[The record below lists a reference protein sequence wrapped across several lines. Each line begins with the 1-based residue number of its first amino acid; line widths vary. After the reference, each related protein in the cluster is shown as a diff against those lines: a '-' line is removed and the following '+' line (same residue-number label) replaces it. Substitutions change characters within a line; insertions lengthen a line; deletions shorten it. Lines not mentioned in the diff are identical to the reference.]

1 MLVALLYDSPA
12 IYDAP
17 RPEDRYWLDASMA
30 QLDQLEAA
38 VAGLGH
44 AAVRVAYEDDVR
56 GAVRQLDAARP
67 DLVFNLTQ
75 GAHCSNLARV
85 LDLQRLRYTGAGPL
99 AIDLTTDKALTHDVL
114 RANGVPVPGYEVVT
128 SPVRRLQN
136 GLRYPVIAK
145 LQRSDGSYGM
155 DADSVLWRDE
165 QLAAKVEQLL
175 DLYREPV
182 ILESFVDGR
191 ELSVS
196 LLGNGEAVEVLPIR
210 EIDFSAVPSGV
221 PRIMTYDS
229 KWTVA
234 SEAYQKILSL
244 CPAEIDHELEL
255 HVSELARRVYHLLG
269 CRDYARIDFRL
280 DASGRPFVVDVNT
293 NPDLEEEVG
302 FVVAAYH
309 SGRSFSETVRD
320 VMATA
325 LAR

>member
-1 MLVALLYDSPA
+1 
-12 IYDAP
+12 
-17 RPEDRYWLDASMA
+17 MA
-30 QLDQLEAA
+30 QLDQLESAIDA
-38 VAGLGH
+38 LGH
-44 AAVRVAYEDDVR
+44 ATARVDYAGSVRDA
-56 GAVRQLDAARP
+56 LDRLVEPRP

-85 LDLQRLRYTGAGPL
+85 LDLERLRYTGAGPL

-114 RANGVPVPGYEVVT
+114 RSNGVPVPHYQVVT
-128 SPVRRLQN
+128 WPVRRLEN
-136 GLRYPVIAK
+136 GLRFPVIAK

-155 DADSVLWRDE
+155 DANSVLWRDE
-165 QLAAKVEQLL
+165 QLAAKLDQLFG
-175 DLYREPV
+175 LYKESV

-196 LLGNGEAVEVLPIR
+196 LLGNDERVEVLPIR
-210 EIDFSAVPSGV
+210 EIDFSAVPDGV

-244 CPAEIDHELEL
+244 CPADLDREVERE
-255 HVSELARRVYHLLG
+255 VSALATRVYHLLG

-280 DASGRPFVVDVNT
+280 DANGRPVVVDVNT

-302 FVVAAYH
+302 FVVAANH
-309 SGRSFSETVRD
+309 SGRTFAETIRD

>member
-12 IYDAP
+12 LYDAP
-17 RPEDRYWLDASMA
+17 RPEDRFWLDASMA
-30 QLDQLEAA
+30 QLDQLDSA
-38 VAGLGH
+38 VQELGH
-44 AAVRVAYEDDVR
+44 ATARVAYDGSV
-56 GAVRQLDAARP
+56 GSAINQLDAAAP
-67 DLVFNLTQ
+67 GLVFNLTQ
-75 GAHCSNLARV
+75 GWHCSNLARV

-114 RANGVPVPGYEVVT
+114 RANGVPVPHYQVVT
-128 SPVRRLQN
+128 SPIRRLQN
-136 GLRYPVIAK
+136 GLRFPVIAK

-165 QLAAKVEQLL
+165 QLAAKLEQLFG
-175 DLYREPV
+175 LYHEPV

-196 LLGNGEAVEVLPIR
+196 LLGNGDGVEVLPIR
-210 EIDFSAVPSGV
+210 EIDFSAVPDGV
-221 PRIMTYDS
+221 PKIMTYDS

-244 CPAEIDHELEL
+244 CPAELDSSQAAQIGQ
-255 HVSELARRVYHLLG
+255 LARRVYHLLG

-280 DASGRPFVVDVNT
+280 DPAGRPVVVDVNT

-302 FVVAAYH
+302 FVVAANH
-309 SGRSFSETVRD
+309 SGRSFADTIRD